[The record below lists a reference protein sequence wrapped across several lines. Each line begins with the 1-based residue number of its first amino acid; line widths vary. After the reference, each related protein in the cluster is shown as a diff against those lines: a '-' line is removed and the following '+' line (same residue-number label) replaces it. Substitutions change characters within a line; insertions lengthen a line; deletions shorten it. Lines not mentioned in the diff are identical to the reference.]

1 VSGPVAIAPA
11 ELSIVRQPGLLGA
24 GTQGLL
30 KLACQ
35 LVRTYVRSVS
45 FPKPIRYDIDTW
57 LVMRTDPVLPKAA
70 IQRLRGKDGSDRYL
84 LIRWDIDPVRRALMG
99 VYDTLEKA
107 NEMVLYDNGQHGPS
121 GPPNGRTGAG

>member
-1 VSGPVAIAPA
+1 
-11 ELSIVRQPGLLGA
+11 
-24 GTQGLL
+24 
-30 KLACQ
+30 
-35 LVRTYVRSVS
+35 
-45 FPKPIRYDIDTW
+45 
-57 LVMRTDPVLPKAA
+57 MRTDPVLPKAA